1 MTGVFE
7 AAEEVG
13 GYFTRHFPLAGI
25 ESIGPCSQRKS
36 VTDEWWAVRR
46 RGDADTVYLSER
58 MRQKLIRRPVQIMPI
73 DPAYALVRFGCDA
86 DGPWSFSDPIL
97 AWALCYDGE
106 MRPVTRD
113 GVDGGIPIDEPV
125 YVRMPD
131 GTMEAGPHCDR
142 IDSLE
147 EGLRL
152 AQREWKAAN
161 ARKAE
166 A

>member
-1 MTGVFE
+1 MIGVFE
-7 AAEEVG
+7 AVEEMG
-13 GYFTRHFPLAGI
+13 GYSTRQFPLADI
-25 ESIGPCSQRKS
+25 TSIAPCAQRKA
-36 VTDEWWAVRR
+36 VGGDWYAVRR
-46 RGDADTVYLSER
+46 RDKDSVFLSER
-58 MRQKLIRRPVQIMPI
+58 MWHELMRRPVQIMPI
-73 DPAYALVRFGCDA
+73 DATFSLVRFGCDA
-86 DGPWSFSDPIL
+86 AGPWSFSDPIL

-113 GVDGGIPIDEPV
+113 GVDGGLPFDEPV

-147 EGLRL
+147 EGLRS
-152 AQREWKAAN
+152 AQREWEAAN
-161 ARKAE
+161 ARKVE

>member
-13 GYFTRHFPLAGI
+13 GYATRHFPLAEI
-25 ESIGPCSQRKS
+25 ESIGPCAPRNG
-36 VTDEWWAVRR
+36 VTGEWWAVRR
-46 RGDADTVYLSER
+46 RSKDTLYLSER
-58 MRQKLIRRPVQIMPI
+58 MLHGLLRRPVQIMPV
-73 DPAYALVRFGCDA
+73 DPAFTLVRFGCDA
-86 DGPWSFSDPIL
+86 DGPYSFSDPIL

-113 GVDGGIPIDEPV
+113 GVDGGIAYDEPV

-147 EGLRL
+147 EGLKS
-152 AQREWKAAN
+152 AQRDWEASKARGAT
-161 ARKAE
+161 A
-166 A
+166 